1 MIGTLN
7 SKVTF
12 SKVISIM
19 NLEANPTDTTP
30 DVDIATP
37 SSPKITTPVGTPSP
51 EVRTKM
57 ENRKTSTSSITSNSS
72 GKSKARL
79 NMKSRLGRRSDQVST
94 LGTGEEEEVGKGW
107 RSLRNAVKVTNA
119 VATKKKSTVT
129 REDSFLKKFS
139 TRQPYRDESIC
150 NPIENHTENVSKQE
164 SKEKHRTVFRMD
176 GNLMLYWTGIVTV
189 AVMYNLWTCIA
200 REAFREI
207 HEDHLFVWITCDI
220 LCDIVYILDII
231 CQFRTG
237 YLDQGLMVFDSVKL
251 AKNYVSTKYFYLD
264 LACLFP
270 LDFLQ
275 FIIGIHPMVRFPRF
289 IKLYRT
295 FRFLYMLESR
305 TAYPNFFRV
314 ANLTHILFLG
324 SHWFAAF
331 YYLISEAEDF
341 KGDWSY
347 PKPIGEFSSVTRKY
361 LASLFWSTLT
371 LTTIGDLPPPETNWE
386 YVFVI
391 VSYLIGVFIFATIVG
406 QVGNVITNRN
416 ASRQEFER
424 LLDGAKLYMRMH
436 NVPPQLQKRVQRW
449 YDYVWKRGR
458 MKGSDINSLGMLP
471 DKFKTELAI
480 HVNLETLKKVTIF
493 QECQPEFLH
502 DLVLKM
508 RAYIFTP
515 GDLICRRGE
524 VAREMFI
531 IADGLVEIISE
542 TGTVLTQMGTGDF
555 FGEIGILNLDAG
567 INRRTADVKSVGYSE
582 LFGLSREDVLE
593 ALKDHPEAEQIIR
606 CYGQRRLKEIEKH
619 RKQTKQSSTV
629 SDGNLSTG
637 HLWSPNSPCKGLR
650 AIITASQK
658 ASPNKQ
664 GGLPGIRISNFDE
677 EKNEKRMNGKSK
689 LVNSVKR
696 LVGRR
701 SQRNDK
707 TQHRNHQT
715 SLVHPV
721 DTLNKSPMYPGYET
735 ETNLSSN
742 VRGNPNGTLVCEAIE
757 DSLDGSTLGLKSLQV
772 KNDCCNTS
780 PRFDSLERLTRSS
793 SKHPSDSCQKHKS
806 FESNTSVE
814 KEECG
819 MCSRNSS
826 QKNETG
832 DSTSLTNVISAE
844 LSTPVSNTT
853 NTSNLLMQGDSAPQP
868 PVSMSTNSH
877 ESCADTVTN
886 PNSDTSS
893 SGLYQPPYRN
903 YIRVLQ
909 GTSKW
914 PESFTLPDNITDIEE
929 EHTPCNSPR
938 IFNRRTSV
946 GSALPDNSS
955 KCCCYKLRH
964 HLHDMEHKLGN
975 MEEVYKNSL
984 KMLSAISEQQI
995 LMMEEIS
1002 KNKSLSMETSECS
1015 NEPDF
1020 ESTRL

>member
-1 MIGTLN
+1 MIGTLS

-12 SKVISIM
+12 SKEIKIM
-19 NLEANPTDTTP
+19 ELGSNPIGEQNI
-30 DVDIATP
+30 DIEII
-37 SSPKITTPVGTPSP
+37 SSPDMNTPTGTPSP
-51 EVRTKM
+51 EVRSR
-57 ENRKTSTSSITSNSS
+57 EESRKTSTSSITSNSS
-72 GKSKARL
+72 GKSKAKL
-79 NMKSRLGRRSDQVST
+79 NIKSRLGRRAEQRTT
-94 LGTGEEEEVGKGW
+94 LGKGEEEEVGKGW

-119 VATKKKSTVT
+119 VAVKKKTTVT

-139 TRQPYRDESIC
+139 TRQPYRDES
-150 NPIENHTENVSKQE
+150 NVNHVESPTENVSKQE
-164 SKEKHRTVFRMD
+164 IKEKHRTVFRMD

-189 AVMYNLWTCIA
+189 AVLYNLWTCIA

-207 HEDHLFVWITCDI
+207 HENHLFVWIAFDI
-220 LCDIVYILDII
+220 LCDIVYVLDII

-237 YLDQGLMVFDSVKL
+237 YLDQGLMVYDSVKL

-270 LDFLQ
+270 LDFIQ
-275 FIIGIHPMVRFPRF
+275 FAIGIHPMVRFPRF

-347 PKPIGEFSSVTRKY
+347 PKPVGEFSSVTRKY

-606 CYGQRRLKEIEKH
+606 CYGQRRLREIEKH
-619 RKQTKQSSTV
+619 RQQTKRSSAAN
-629 SDGNLSTG
+629 SLSSG

-664 GGLPGIRISNFDE
+664 GGLPGIRISNFD
-677 EKNEKRMNGKSK
+677 NENDKMNGKSK
-689 LVNSVKR
+689 MINGVKR
-696 LVGRR
+696 WVGKRSRR
-701 SQRNDK
+701 TSDK
-707 TQHRNHQT
+707 KQHRINQT

-721 DTLNKSPMYPGYET
+721 DSSPSNPSYFDSDI
-735 ETNLSSN
+735 NLSAN
-742 VRGNPNGTLVCEAIE
+742 IRGNQNGTLVCEAIE
-757 DSLDGSTLGLKSLQV
+757 DSTDGLTRDLKSQKV
-772 KNDCCNTS
+772 KNECKSKCS
-780 PRFDSLERLTRSS
+780 ESIERLSPTQTVNKDDLCKRRNSRDNNS
-793 SKHPSDSCQKHKS
+793 
-806 FESNTSVE
+806 SVE
-814 KEECG
+814 TLRDTDDCG
-819 MCSRNSS
+819 MCSRNNSEKKQTTENS
-826 QKNETG
+826 ATNVNNNEVAHSVQNTYAQNLLTQG
-832 DSTSLTNVISAE
+832 NSTSLTSVA
-844 LSTPVSNTT
+844 TPT
-853 NTSNLLMQGDSAPQP
+853 NC
-868 PVSMSTNSH
+868 H
-877 ESCADTVTN
+877 ENCADTVTN
-886 PNSDTSS
+886 LNNETAS

-914 PESFTLPDNITDIEE
+914 PESFTLPDTITNIEE
-929 EHTPCNSPR
+929 EHSPCVSPR
-938 IFNRRTSV
+938 ICGRRTSV
-946 GSALPDNSS
+946 GSALHDSHGT
-955 KCCCYKLRH
+955 CCCYKLRH
-964 HLHDMEHKLGN
+964 HLNDVEHKLGN
-975 MEEVYKNSL
+975 MEEVYKTSL
-984 KMLSAISEQQI
+984 KILSAISEQQT

-1002 KNKSLSMETSECS
+1002 KSKIYSYGGHCRGE
-1015 NEPDF
+1015 
-1020 ESTRL
+1020 